1 MLILVRHG
9 RTAANASGL
18 LQGRIDNPLDAHG
31 HRQAR
36 ALAASLPV
44 ADRIV
49 ASPLLRARQTA
60 EALRSTSSGVET
72 DERWLE
78 LDYGQFDGKRFS
90 ELPAGTWER
99 WREDPGFR
107 PPGGETLTELRERV
121 WAACE
126 DLAAEAATGDI
137 VVVSHVSPIKAAVA
151 WSLGTT
157 EDLSWRMHLSTAS
170 VTRID
175 TGGGRTRLVEFNRE
189 VDTDLVAPMAS
200 RGRSEA
206 AWGVDSGGDGSDG
219 PSDG

>member
-18 LQGRIDNPLDAHG
+18 LQGRLDNPLDAHG

-36 ALAASLPV
+36 GLAQSLPV

-60 EALRSTSSGVET
+60 EALASATGEVDI

-78 LDYGQFDGKRFS
+78 LDYGEFDGRRFS
-90 ELPAGTWER
+90 DLPAGVWER
-99 WREDPGFR
+99 WRDDPGFR
-107 PPGGETLTELRERV
+107 PPGGETLAELRERV
-121 WAACE
+121 WAACD
-126 DLAAEAATGDI
+126 DLAEEAAAGDV

-151 WSLGTT
+151 WALGTR

-170 VTRID
+170 VTRVD
-175 TGGGRTRLVEFNRE
+175 TGGGRVRLVEFNRE
-189 VDTDLVAPMAS
+189 VDRDLVASLAT
-200 RGRSEA
+200 GKKSET
-206 AWGVDSGGDGSDG
+206 AWGGGSPSEEGS
-219 PSDG
+219 